1 MYLILGKLEVSFGN
15 NEQAASYFKNAI
27 IKSKS
32 NFKVLYQALSFFDN
46 P

>member
-15 NEQAASYFKNAI
+15 NKQPASYFKNAI
-27 IKSKS
+27 IKSKN
-32 NFKVLYQALSFFDN
+32 NFKVLYEALSFFDN